1 MPHTYACPMRWADM
15 DLLAHV
21 NNVTY
26 LDYVTEAR
34 EAFLAEAL
42 GAGPDDV
49 HRAVREH
56 RLDFV
61 APLVFGRR
69 PALVDTWVVASSPEQ
84 LVLAHEVHDDTPDG
98 RVTHLRATTVLEPGV
113 EPGVEVGA
121 RAGGLLQPEPDH
133 DWRPVQRSAG
143 PPRHSSPVVVRRS
156 DLGVA
161 GEARDDAVLEYFQE
175 ARIRYFT
182 DLHTRGEDW
191 GRVVVARTD
200 LRLVG
205 PAPRR
210 REAAYDARARIG
222 HLGSSSFTVEA
233 ELVDPSVPDERG
245 EPTVLATSTVVL
257 VCFDPETQRPRPMP
271 EAQRVRLQQE
281 LS

>member
-113 EPGVEVGA
+113 EAAVQS
-121 RAGGLLQPEPDH
+121 RPDH

-156 DLGVA
+156 DLGT
-161 GEARDDAVLEYFQE
+161 GEQARDDAVLEYFQE

-200 LRLVG
+200 LRLLG
-205 PAPRR
+205 PLPRR
-210 REAAYDARARIG
+210 RAAAYDARAWIG

-233 ELVDPSVPDERG
+233 ELVDPSAPDERG

-257 VCFDPETQRPRPMP
+257 VCFDPETQRPRAMP

-281 LS
+281 LSRPGPAPRGC